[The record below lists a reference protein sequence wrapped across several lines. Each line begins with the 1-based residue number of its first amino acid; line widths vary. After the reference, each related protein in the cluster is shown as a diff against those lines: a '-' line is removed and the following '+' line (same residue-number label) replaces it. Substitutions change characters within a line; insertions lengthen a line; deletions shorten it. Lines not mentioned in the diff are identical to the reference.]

1 MSFVTQSHGSSIKG
15 VLGKKL
21 GMTQVFDANN
31 KMIPVTVVEAGPC
44 VVTQIRTPEVD
55 GYSAVQIAF
64 GAIDPKKVSKPQVGH
79 FAKAGVTPRRSVAEL
94 RTLSAS
100 QYTVGQELGAT
111 VFEAGEI
118 VDATGTSTGKGHA
131 GVMKRH
137 GFGAIDPKKI
147 SKPLA
152 GQYAKSGV
160 TPRRSIAELRT
171 LSAADYTVG
180 QEIGASTFAVGDIVD
195 ATGTSTGKGTAGVM
209 KRHGFGGLGSS
220 HGVDRKHRM
229 PGSIGACS
237 TPGRVFKGMRMM
249 GRMGNEK
256 VTTQNLTVQG
266 VDLERNLLL
275 IKGAVPGT
283 DGGLVFIRSAAKKA
297 LVETVKA
304 GM

>member
-1 MSFVTQSHGSSIKG
+1 MAYTTVTQSYGSSIKG

-31 KMIPVTVVEAGPC
+31 KMVPVTVVEAGPC
-44 VVTQIRTPEVD
+44 VVTQIRAPEKD
-55 GYSAVQIAF
+55 GYSAVQLA
-64 GAIDPKKVSKPQVGH
+64 
-79 FAKAGVTPRRSVAEL
+79 
-94 RTLSAS
+94 
-100 QYTVGQELGAT
+100 Y
-111 VFEAGEI
+111 
-118 VDATGTSTGKGHA
+118 
-131 GVMKRH
+131 
-137 GFGAIDPKKI
+137 GAIDPKKI

-275 IKGAVPGT
+275 IKGAIPGT

-297 LVETVKA
+297 IVETVKA

>member
-1 MSFVTQSHGSSIKG
+1 
-15 VLGKKL
+15 
-21 GMTQVFDANN
+21 MTQVFDANN

-118 VDATGTSTGKGHA
+118 VDATGTSTGKGN
-131 GVMKRH
+131 
-137 GFGAIDPKKI
+137 
-147 SKPLA
+147 
-152 GQYAKSGV
+152 
-160 TPRRSIAELRT
+160 
-171 LSAADYTVG
+171 
-180 QEIGASTFAVGDIVD
+180 
-195 ATGTSTGKGTAGVM
+195 AGVM
-209 KRHGFGGLGSS
+209 KRHGFGGLSSS

-237 TPGRVFKGMRMM
+237 TPGRVFKGMRMA
-249 GRMGNEK
+249 GRMGGQTI
-256 VTTQNLTVQG
+256 TTQNLQVHS
-266 VDLERNLLL
+266 VDADRNLLL
-275 IKGAVPGT
+275 IKGSVPGP
-283 DGGLVFIRSAAKKA
+283 DGALVFIRSAAKKA
-297 LVETVKA
+297 IVETFETVKA
-304 GM
+304 GA